1 MAIEWKGEGKP
12 LLGVQFHPESIAT
25 ESGHNLLA
33 NFIELAT
40 GQSLSNYGEDT
51 PAGEMVAL

>member
-1 MAIEWKGEGKP
+1 MGLRHQDFDVE
-12 LLGVQFHPESIAT
+12 GVQFHPESIAT